1 MIERLVNK
9 VDPSEFLSDY
19 TYNALIYLCDSGKEF
34 ADCISNI
41 QEHNFSRE
49 NMDSSIHNMF
59 KQVHLEDKVYNTDF
73 GAFKING
80 ELYPSI
86 KFKLKEDLIYDW
98 FLIGTPNAIILLANN
113 PLYETEQ
120 N

>member
-9 VDPSEFLSDY
+9 VDPSEFLSNY

-49 NMDSSIHNMF
+49 NIDSSIHNMF

-86 KFKLKEDLIYDW
+86 KFKLKEDLIHDW
-98 FLIGTPNAIILLANN
+98 FLIGTPNDIILLANN

>member
-1 MIERLVNK
+1 MINRLVNK
-9 VDPSEFLSDY
+9 VDPSKFLSNY
-19 TYNALIYLCDSGKEF
+19 TYAALIYLCDSGKEF
-34 ADCISNI
+34 ANCIFNI

-49 NMDSSIHNMF
+49 NIDSSIHNMF

-80 ELYPSI
+80 KLYPSI
-86 KFKLKEDLIYDW
+86 KFKLKEDLIYNW

>member
-9 VDPSEFLSDY
+9 VDPSEFLSNY
-19 TYNALIYLCDSGKEF
+19 TYDALIYLCDSGKEF
-34 ADCISNI
+34 ADCISNM

-49 NMDSSIHNMF
+49 NIDSSIHNMF

-73 GAFKING
+73 GAFKINE

-86 KFKLKEDLIYDW
+86 KFKLKEDLIHDW
-98 FLIGTPNAIILLANN
+98 FLIGTPNATILLANN

>member
-49 NMDSSIHNMF
+49 NIDSSIHNMF

-86 KFKLKEDLIYDW
+86 KFKLKEDLIHDW
-98 FLIGTPNAIILLANN
+98 FLISTPNAIILLANN